1 MSLAA
6 GTRLGRYEI
15 RSLLGEGGMGEV
27 YLARDFQLE
36 RTVALKILRA
46 NVSSDQQRMRRFV
59 QEARTTSALNHPNI
73 LTVHEVGQTDALF
86 FIATEF
92 IDGVTLRA
100 EVAKGPM
107 QLGSVLDVATQ
118 VAAALTAAHAAGVVH
133 RDIKPENIMLR
144 TDGYV
149 KVLDFGI
156 AKLTEKVIPEKEED
170 PKAPSEPEPSDA
182 GTPEKLKQS
191 GSGEE
196 APTVFMGN
204 TESGM
209 LLGTALYMSPEQAR
223 GLAVDAR
230 TDIFSFGVVLYEML
244 AGRVPFKG
252 RGTGEVIASI
262 LKSEPRPLK
271 RYAPE
276 VPDELQR
283 IVGRA
288 LAKGRAQRY
297 QTIGEMAQD
306 LRSLRRD
313 IEFRRI
319 LQDSVRTSAGT
330 VASSSDAVRPSGQSA
345 SFDPRIETT
354 SSRFQ
359 TNLPTH
365 PTPLIGREEELADVL
380 SLLRREDVRL
390 LTLTGPGGAGKTRL
404 ALEAATDLQDEF
416 SVYFVALSSINS
428 PELVGSAVAQAIG
441 LKQTAGVPH
450 LETLKQHLRARGA
463 LLVLD
468 NFEQVMPAARLVVEL
483 MASCPQVK
491 FLVTSRAALRLRGE
505 REFEVPPLAL
515 PHESELSSAGD
526 LSRYAAIALFTER
539 ATYIRPDFVLTDE
552 NARAVASVCI
562 RLDGLPLAIEL
573 AAARLKLLS
582 PAEML
587 ARLDNSLKL
596 LTGGARDLPTRQ
608 QTMRGTIG
616 WSYDLLDACEKRLFR
631 RLSVFA
637 GGSTL
642 EAAEAVC
649 GEELGMDVLDG
660 LSSLVDKSMLRQKE
674 QQTGGKRF
682 RMLETIRE
690 FGLEKLAS
698 SREAEAVRR
707 KHALFFLNLVER
719 SEPELTGPEQVLWLE
734 RLEGEHN
741 NLRAALNWAKER
753 GEIELGLR
761 MAGTLWR
768 FWEVRGHQS
777 EARDWLLRLLEESEG
792 VSPAV
797 RAKAFG
803 RAGALERDHGNYEQA
818 LPLFQQSLAL
828 YQEVRDKWGVA
839 ATLNGLGDMAHQQCN
854 YEEATARY
862 EEALALFKE
871 IDNHL
876 AVAYVLNNLGN
887 VAKDRGDYERA
898 WRLHEEALA
907 LFRDLGDK
915 RALSTSLYNLGE
927 VAQYRGDYTRALEL
941 QTESLMLKREVG
953 DKRGIALC
961 LNNLGDI
968 ARLEGDYAGA
978 ASLYQESLPLF
989 RELGDKRNVTFCL
1002 EGLAEVA
1009 CTKSDYERAARLF
1022 GAAVALREAIG
1033 APLPAAERTDYES
1046 SLAAARAGLSGE
1058 TFAELWEQGREMKPD
1073 AAIAYALNAKE
1084 E

>member
-1 MSLAA
+1 MLLAA

-27 YLARDFQLE
+27 YLARDSQLE

-46 NVSSDQQRMRRFV
+46 QVSSDRDRMRRFM
-59 QEARTTSALNHPNI
+59 QEAKTTSALNHPNI
-73 LTVHEVGQTDALF
+73 ITVHEVGQTPSTF
-86 FIATEF
+86 FIATEY
-92 IDGVTLRA
+92 IDGRTLRA
-100 EVAKGPM
+100 ELRQGPM
-107 QLGSVLDVATQ
+107 QLTTALDVAAQ
-118 VAAALTAAHAAGVVH
+118 VAAALTAAHAAGIVH
-133 RDIKPENIMLR
+133 RDVKPENIMLR

-156 AKLTEKVIPEKEED
+156 AKLTEKTVPEKEDDSE
-170 PKAPSEPEPSDA
+170 APSQVRLTDTAALPDERED
-182 GTPEKLKQS
+182 
-191 GSGEE
+191 
-196 APTVFMGN
+196 APTVFRGN

-223 GLAVDAR
+223 GFSVDAR

-252 RGTGEVIASI
+252 RGTGEVIAGI
-262 LKSEPRPLK
+262 LKNEPRPLR

-283 IVGRA
+283 IVSRA

-306 LRSLRRD
+306 IVNLRREL
-313 IEFRRI
+313 EFRRI
-319 LQDSVRTSAGT
+319 LQDSGRAATP
-330 VASSSDAVRPSGQSA
+330 ASSSGPVRAV
-345 SFDPRIETT
+345 SFEQTGEET

-380 SLLRREDVRL
+380 RLLRREDVRL

-404 ALEAATDLQDEF
+404 ALEAATTLQDELHVF
-416 SVYFVALSSINS
+416 VVALSSINS
-428 PELVGSAVAQAIG
+428 PELVGSAVAQALG
-441 LKQTAGVPH
+441 LKQSPSVPH
-450 LETLKQHLRARGA
+450 LETLKQHLRSRRA
-463 LLVLD
+463 LLVMD
-468 NFEQVMPAARLVVEL
+468 NFEQVLPSARLVSEL
-483 MASCPQVK
+483 LTHCPQLK
-491 FLVTSRAALRLRGE
+491 FLVTSRAPLRLRGE

-515 PHESELSSAGD
+515 PSESELTSAHD

-539 ATYIRPDFVLTDE
+539 ASSIRPDFALTNE
-552 NARAVASVCI
+552 NARAVAEVCI

-596 LTGGARDLPTRQ
+596 LTGGARDLPARQ

-616 WSYDLLDACEKRLFR
+616 WSYDLLDASEKRLFR
-631 RLSVFA
+631 RLAVFA
-637 GGSTL
+637 GGCTL

-649 GEELGMDVLDG
+649 GTALGIDVLDG
-660 LSSLVDKSMLRQKE
+660 LASLVDKSMLRQKE
-674 QQTGGKRF
+674 QKAGGRRF

-690 FGLEKLAS
+690 FGLEKLSA
-698 SREAEAVRR
+698 SREAEEVRR
-707 KHALFFLNLVER
+707 QHALFFLDFVER

-734 RLEGEHN
+734 RLEAEHN
-741 NLRAALNWAKER
+741 NLRAALSWSKER
-753 GEIELGLR
+753 GEVEVGLR

-777 EARDWLLRLLEESEG
+777 EGRDWLLRLLEASEG

-803 RAGALERDHGNYEQA
+803 RAGALERDHGNYDAA
-818 LPLFQQSLAL
+818 LPLFRQALAL
-828 YQEVRDKWGVA
+828 YQEVGDQWGVA

-871 IDNHL
+871 IENHL

-887 VAKDRGDYERA
+887 VAKDRADYLRA
-898 WRLHEEALA
+898 WQLHDEALA

-915 RALSTSLYNLGE
+915 RALSTSLYNLAE
-927 VAQYRGDYTRALEL
+927 VAQYRGDYERAFAL
-941 QTESLMLKREVG
+941 QTESLALKREVG

-961 LNNLGDI
+961 VNSLGDI
-968 ARLEGDYAGA
+968 ARLGGDYAGA
-978 ASLYQESLPLF
+978 TSLYRESLVLF
-989 RELGDKRNVTFCL
+989 RETGDKRSLTFCL
-1002 EGLAEVA
+1002 DGLAEAA
-1009 CTKSDYERAARLF
+1009 CKLGQYERAAQLF
-1022 GAAVALREAIG
+1022 GAAVRLREAIG
-1033 APLPAAERTDYES
+1033 APLPAAERTDYDT
-1046 SLAAARAGLSGE
+1046 SLAAARAGLSE
-1058 TFAELWEQGREMKPD
+1058 QRFAALWQQGRDMKLD
-1073 AAIAYALNAKE
+1073 AAITYALNAKE
-1084 E
+1084 Q

>member
-15 RSLLGEGGMGEV
+15 RSLVGEGGMGEV
-27 YLARDFQLE
+27 YLARDSQLE

-46 NVSSDQQRMRRFV
+46 QVSSDRDRMRRFV
-59 QEARTTSALNHPNI
+59 QEAKTTSALNHPNI
-73 LTVHEVGQTDALF
+73 LTVHEVGQTESVF

-92 IDGVTLRA
+92 ITGRTLRA
-100 EVAKGPM
+100 ELKQGPM
-107 QLGSVLDVATQ
+107 QLGAALDVAAQ
-118 VAAALTAAHAAGVVH
+118 VAAALVAAHAAGIVH

-144 TDGYV
+144 PDGYV

-156 AKLTEKVIPEKEED
+156 AKLTEKTIQEED
-170 PKAPSEPEPSDA
+170 SKAPSESR
-182 GTPEKLKQS
+182 LS
-191 GSGEE
+191 GAAAHNGSHED
-196 APTVFMGN
+196 APTVFIGN

-230 TDIFSFGVVLYEML
+230 TDIFSFGVVLYEMI

-262 LKSEPRPLK
+262 LKSEPRPLR

-283 IVGRA
+283 IVSRA

-306 LRSLRRD
+306 VLNLRREL
-313 IEFRRI
+313 EFRRI
-319 LQDSVRTSAGT
+319 LQDSGRAATPSPSSGDVRA
-330 VASSSDAVRPSGQSA
+330 A
-345 SFDPRIETT
+345 SFEQTNETT
-354 SSRFQ
+354 SARFQ

-365 PTPLIGREEELADVL
+365 PTPLIGRAEELADVL
-380 SLLRREDVRL
+380 CLLRREDVRL

-404 ALEAATDLQDEF
+404 ALEAAIDLQEEL
-416 SVYFVALSSINS
+416 SVFFVALSSIVS
-428 PELVGSAVAQAIG
+428 PELVASAVAQALG
-441 LKQTAGVPH
+441 LKPSPSVPH
-450 LETLKQHLRARGA
+450 LEFLKQRLRARRA

-468 NFEQVMPAARLVVEL
+468 NFEQVLPASRLVAEL
-483 MASCPQVK
+483 LTDCPQVK
-491 FLVTSRAALRLRGE
+491 FLVTSRAPLRLRGE

-515 PHESELSSAGD
+515 PVESELSSAGA
-526 LSRYAAIALFTER
+526 LSRCASVALFTER
-539 ATYIRPDFVLTDE
+539 AASIRPDFALTDE
-552 NARAVASVCI
+552 NARAVAEVCI

-616 WSYDLLDACEKRLFR
+616 WSYDLLDAFEKRLFR

-637 GGSTL
+637 GGCTL

-649 GEELGMDVLDG
+649 GEDLGTDVLDG

-674 QQTGGKRF
+674 QKAGGRRF

-690 FGLEKLAS
+690 FGLEKLSS
-698 SREAEAVRR
+698 SREAEEVRR
-707 KHALFFLNLVER
+707 RHALFFLDFVER

-741 NLRAALNWAKER
+741 NLRAALSWSKER
-753 GEIELGLR
+753 GEVEVGLR
-761 MAGTLWR
+761 MAGTMWR

-777 EARDWLLRLLEESEG
+777 EGRDWLLRLLGESEG

-803 RAGALERDHGNYEQA
+803 RAGALERDHGDYDAA
-818 LPLFQQSLAL
+818 LPLFRQGLAL
-828 YQEVRDKWGVA
+828 YQEVGDKWGVA

-871 IDNHL
+871 IDNRL

-887 VAKDRGDYERA
+887 VAKDRGDYVRA
-898 WRLHEEALA
+898 WVLHEEALA

-915 RALSTSLYNLGE
+915 RALATSLYNLAE
-927 VAQYRGDYTRALEL
+927 VAQYRGDYARAFAL
-941 QTESLMLKREVG
+941 QTESLVLKREVG
-953 DKRGIALC
+953 DKRGIALS
-961 LNNLGDI
+961 LTNLGDI
-968 ARLEGDYAGA
+968 ARLRGDDAGA
-978 ASLYQESLPLF
+978 ASLYRESLVLF
-989 RELGDKRNVTFCL
+989 REIGDKRGLTFCL
-1002 EGLAEVA
+1002 EGLAEA
-1009 CTKSDYERAARLF
+1009 ASKLGEYERAAQLF
-1022 GAAVALREAIG
+1022 GAAVALRDAIG

-1046 SLAAARAGLSGE
+1046 NLAAARAGLSEEGF
-1058 TFAELWEQGREMKPD
+1058 TALWQQGRDMKLD
-1073 AAIAYALNAKE
+1073 AAIAYALKSPRDD
-1084 E
+1084 